1 MGSRGRGATNR
12 TRQLNCR
19 GSEQDLIESTT
30 VKRLLP
36 SSMASLVRPESTVR
50 TPASKIV
57 TATND
62 SATPPTKMDRAAHH
76 FTFRF
81 DAVVSRGT
89 GQMPATLV
97 AVQHLHAGGRNH
109 SQSRCF
115 YRFIEHMELQLTPCD
130 GLPGQFMRRSLS
142 SSRRSS
148 SGVHARANPLERRL
162 STISTAPSEKALLL
176 VASLLRFELA
186 AT

>member
-1 MGSRGRGATNR
+1 MAAQRGASTVGSSGRGATNR

-19 GSEQDLIESTT
+19 WAEQDLIESTT

-97 AVQHLHAGGRNH
+97 AVQHLHAGGRTH
-109 SQSRCF
+109 SKSRCF
-115 YRFIEHMELQLTPCD
+115 YRFIEHMVCLKM
-130 GLPGQFMRRSLS
+130 F
-142 SSRRSS
+142 
-148 SGVHARANPLERRL
+148 
-162 STISTAPSEKALLL
+162 
-176 VASLLRFELA
+176 AS
-186 AT
+186 